1 MDIPKVLRTVRGYM
15 QIKPTTAQGD
25 IVLVGMPSGVFYGLV
40 ESIEPDGKKN
50 WYQIKLKLLIL
61 PPVEITW
68 ILRTPQMS
76 GDLFTINGE
85 PYFVV
90 AVDVLAAAPS
100 REDNAVNESSGRH
113 ARRTLSL
120 VKCGG
125 TV

>member
-1 MDIPKVLRTVRGYM
+1 MDIPKMLRTVRGYM
-15 QIKPTTAQGD
+15 QIKPTTSTGD
-25 IVLVGMPSGVFYGLV
+25 IVLVGMPSGIFYGLV
-40 ESIEPDGKKN
+40 ESIEPDHKKN

-85 PYFVV
+85 PHFLV
-90 AVDVLAAAPS
+90 AVDVIAGAPS
-100 REDNAVNESSGRH
+100 HADNAVNESSGRH
-113 ARRTLSL
+113 VRRTLSL

-125 TV
+125 TL